1 MAIED
6 YKQFVFAFLAAVS
19 FGLIS
24 IIFVLTW
31 VLHYREGLA
40 WDGGASEF
48 NWHPVLIVVGFVFLQ
63 GIAII
68 VYRLP
73 WTWKCSKLIMKF
85 AHAGLHLLAFI
96 LAVIAF
102 VAVFDFH
109 NAAKIPNMYSLHS
122 WLGLSALLLYSLQ
135 LVLGIGLY
143 LIPVAP
149 VQWRAAF
156 MPLHVYSGL
165 FIFTAVIAT
174 ALMGLT
180 EKLIFALNNPKYKDS
195 PPEGTFVNVLGLLLV
210 AFGALILWIATRPH
224 WKRPSEQA
232 LLSLLSSSS
241 EDPAQGPAG
250 GPAPLRPADGL
261 AGEGAE
267 DLRRRSTKQSD
278 MDD

>member
-1 MAIED
+1 MATED
-6 YKQFVFAFLAAVS
+6 YKQVVFAFLAAVS

-24 IIFVLTW
+24 VIFVLIW

-40 WDGGASEF
+40 WDGGAAEF
-48 NWHPVLIVVGFVFLQ
+48 NWHPVLIVVGFIFLQ

-73 WTWKCSKLIMKF
+73 WTWKCSKLIMKI

-109 NAAKIPNMYSLHS
+109 NAANIPNMYSLHS
-122 WLGLSALLLYSLQ
+122 WLGLAALLLYTLQ
-135 LVLGIGLY
+135 LVLGLGLY

-165 FIFTAVIAT
+165 FIFTSVIAT

-180 EKLIFALNNPKYKDS
+180 EKLIFALSDPKYKDS
-195 PPEGTFVNVLGLLLV
+195 PPEGTFVNVLGLLIV

-224 WKRPSEQA
+224 WKRPSEQT
-232 LLSLLSSSS
+232 LLSLISS
-241 EDPAQGPAG
+241 EEDGAQSQAGPTL
-250 GPAPLRPADGL
+250 PQPD
-261 AGEGAE
+261 